1 VFTEAANTSSE
12 GSVEIVESTHR
23 QWSEGD
29 TQFATFADAEGNSY
43 RMEADYDLQGRLT
56 EYRTFFNGVFVGRAN
71 PTWSGTD
78 QTRSLASDADGNWI
92 GTNADGELT
101 AASWQSTG
109 CENDYQWQVD
119 CGVDGGGSIASAIPC
134 DDEEAGGCSDTI
146 QVACSNEI
154 SNYAWQ
160 SLGLVS
166 GVAAVG
172 AGALAT
178 EPAAP
183 FALGSSVGFLA
194 VQTRNWYVAT
204 RALDVCR
211 KRNRP
216 QAV

>member
-1 VFTEAANTSSE
+1 VTTTTAE

-23 QWSEGD
+23 QWSEGN
-29 TQFATFADAEGNSY
+29 TQLVTFADGEGNWY
-43 RMEADYDLQGRLT
+43 RMEADYDSQGRLT
-56 EYRTFFNGVFVGRAN
+56 EYRTFFNGAFVGRAN

-78 QTRSLASDADGNWI
+78 QTRSTALGADGDWVEA
-92 GTNADGELT
+92 NADGELIAT
-101 AASWQSTG
+101 SWESTG
-109 CENDYQWQVD
+109 CENDYQFQVD
-119 CGVDGGGSIASAIPC
+119 CGVDGGGYVASATPC
-134 DDEEAGGCSDTI
+134 DDEDSGGCSDTI
-146 QVACSNEI
+146 QVACSNEL

-178 EPAAP
+178 GPAAP